1 MWNTFFNDLMCLYGI
16 FFYYYFFKKQNILTP
31 NIWMILYI
39 LFSLQYLLQHT
50 NAEHVYTATVG
61 TNVFFQVSNS
71 FLHTQVQSLA
81 STC

>member
-1 MWNTFFNDLMCLYGI
+1 MG
-16 FFYYYFFKKQNILTP
+16 FFYYYFFKKTKHIDPKHLNGSVYPIFLTVP
-31 NIWMILYI
+31 AYK
-39 LFSLQYLLQHT
+39 HT